1 MNSNDNNSE
10 LPFISFFSENREYL
24 LKDLLDVLG
33 SLDHGFSPVI
43 IKELNRRLNFVIK
56 NFDRELKKLLNESF
70 DVWKTTN
77 THIRELTKLSLEIN
91 KTNKNRKSITSDVP
105 VFIKDVEFGPLRNNP
120 DSDKY

>member
-91 KTNKNRKSITSDVP
+91 KTNKNRKSIKSDVP